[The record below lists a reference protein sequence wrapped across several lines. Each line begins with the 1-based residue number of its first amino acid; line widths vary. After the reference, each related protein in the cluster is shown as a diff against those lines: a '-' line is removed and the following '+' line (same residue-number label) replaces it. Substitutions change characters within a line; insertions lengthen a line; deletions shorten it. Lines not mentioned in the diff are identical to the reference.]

1 MSRTPR
7 GRSIGALAVSAGT
20 MLAFIAPT
28 APANAETGYH
38 RINQETITAVAV
50 DSATATEPIPNTLN
64 GSLATNWHTNERTAK
79 NPKSSTPPTP

>member
-1 MSRTPR
+1 
-7 GRSIGALAVSAGT
+7 
-20 MLAFIAPT
+20 MLALIAPT

-79 NPKSSTPPTP
+79 KSEVIDAPNPLRSRRTPSACPTAP